1 MSFTTPQTAGA
12 VMLASNPDTKPD
24 EQIMMD
30 RMYLSVMV
38 DLYVRLASALSERMA
53 QGKFED
59 DDWFVGFKAAA
70 LAVHLVF
77 RPNHA
82 DELDFFLGLADEAD
96 E

>member
-12 VMLASNPDTKPD
+12 VMLAKQQSD
-24 EQIMMD
+24 EQQALD

-38 DLYVRLASALSERMA
+38 DLYVRLATALSERMSQA
-53 QGKFED
+53 KFED
-59 DDWFVGFKAAA
+59 DDWFVGFRAAA

-82 DELDFFLGLADEAD
+82 DELDFFLQMGGEAD
-96 E
+96 GE